1 MYDSVIKIQP
11 YYKDIFIGGDI
22 FKLASYKEREEEIIT
37 LHKQHHDNN
46 LPDKKMRYIRL
57 GTFPVTPTTTID
69 DLKVLCDHI
78 RQEFKIDAF
87 QMAIATKRRRAY
99 VLFDWYDRKKF
110 KAYYYY
116 EVMQKRLNAVVLHD
130 LGLDVDKEFDE
141 KLLKSYLKENYKQNE
156 LVFDQLLDEL
166 RHKRLSKKNY
176 SLLKY
181 ITVYM
186 KKVCKGELK

>member
-11 YYKDIFIGGDI
+11 YYKDIFIGGEI

-87 QMAIATKRRRAY
+87 QMAIATKRRR
-99 VLFDWYDRKKF
+99 
-110 KAYYYY
+110 

-141 KLLKSYLKENYKQNE
+141 KLLKSYLKENYKHNE

>member
-11 YYKDIFIGGDI
+11 YYKDIFIGGEI

-78 RQEFKIDAF
+78 RQEHG
-87 QMAIATKRRRAY
+87 
-99 VLFDWYDRKKF
+99 RKKF

-130 LGLDVDKEFDE
+130 LGLDVHKEFDE

-181 ITVYM
+181 MTVYM